1 MSAFSRARA
10 KVKKVGCDE
19 RLTARHGGDP
29 DDINWSYPNRKLYD
43 DYLTEAH
50 EMVKGLVHI
59 PCGTL
64 GHGHHPLEEKIAK
77 ACVAAFHRGK
87 ASGRR

>member
-1 MSAFSRARA
+1 MSRRGAAA
-10 KVKKVGCDE
+10 
-19 RLTARHGGDP
+19 
-29 DDINWSYPNRKLYD
+29 NRGESSKLYD

-50 EMVKGLVHI
+50 EMVKGLLYI
-59 PCGTL
+59 DCRTL
-64 GHGHHPLEEKIAK
+64 PGPKNEHHPLEVKIAR